1 MKINPSRTLG
11 ALLTLIAGAA
21 VSLAGG
27 GRAWADPVTIKVDQ
41 PGAKV
46 SPMLYGL
53 MTEEINYSYDGG
65 LYGELIQNRIFK
77 NPPNGGAARGGG
89 GRARGPATATAASA
103 PAAPAPAPA
112 APNPIPHWTTVTKGS
127 AKAAIATDTSNP
139 VNTTALTTA
148 LKLDITA
155 VTPGERAG
163 VANDG
168 FWGIPVKPS
177 TKYTAS
183 FYAKSAS
190 FSGPLTVDIESSDG
204 STVYASGTVD
214 GVGAAWKKYT
224 LTLTTAANV
233 TPTADTRFVISG
245 ASTGTIWFNLVS
257 LFPPTY
263 KDRPNGNRVDMMQ
276 LLADM
281 HPAFLRFPGGNYVE
295 GSNLAARF
303 NWKETIGPLE
313 DRPGHPSP
321 WNYRSSDGMG
331 LLEFCEWC
339 EDLNMEP
346 VLAVFAGYTLDRQV
360 VPATDYPKYAQE
372 AVEEIEYV
380 MGDTSTEWG
389 ARRAKDGHPA
399 PFKFRM
405 VEIGNED
412 NLGSGGQTY
421 DARFTV
427 FSNAI
432 KAKFPQIKTIAS
444 GRNIA
449 RTTAPDVQDEHHY
462 PNNVAAALAL
472 TGGYDSATRNGSR
485 IFVGEWATR
494 VGAPTPQFSACVAD
508 AAYMTA
514 LERNSDLVIM
524 YGYAPLFVNVNPAY
538 PQYPGGPSYPSGMQ
552 WPTDLIGYD
561 ALTSFGSPSYY
572 VQAMF
577 AKNRGDTILPRD
589 LAARDIYASATRDD
603 QTREVILKFVNTR
616 TAEAPMDITLQGV
629 TQVDPT
635 ATGWTLT
642 GNATDQNSVANPT
655 KVAPKE
661 FKINNAAAKFTY
673 TLPAQSVVVLRV
685 KTL

>member
-1 MKINPSRTLG
+1 MRMKTNSSRKLGTL
-11 ALLTLIAGAA
+11 LSLVAGAA
-21 VSLAGG
+21 VSLTCA

-46 SPMLYGL
+46 SSMLYGL

-77 NPPNGGAARGGG
+77 NPPAGGAARG
-89 GRARGPATATAASA
+89 APGPATAA
-103 PAAPAPAPA
+103 AAPGPVAGGPT
-112 APNPIPHWTTVTKGS
+112 PIPHWTTVTKGA

-155 VTPGERAG
+155 GAPGERAG

-168 FWGIPVKPS
+168 FWGIPVKPA
-177 TKYTAS
+177 TQYTAS
-183 FYAKSAS
+183 FYAKSAG
-190 FSGPLTVDIESSDG
+190 FAGPLTVDIESSDG
-204 STVYASGTVD
+204 STVYASGTVE
-214 GVGAAWKKYT
+214 GVGTAWKKYT

-233 TPTADTRFVISG
+233 KPTAATRFVISG
-245 ASTGTIWFNLVS
+245 ASTGTVWFNLVS

-263 KDRPNGNRVDMMQ
+263 KDRPNGNRIDIMQ
-276 LLADM
+276 LLADI

-295 GSNLAARF
+295 GSNFASRY

-346 VLAVFAGYTLDRQV
+346 VLAVWACYTLDSKAT
-360 VPATDYPKYAQE
+360 PAADYPKYAQE

-380 MGDTSTEWG
+380 MGDASTEWG

-399 PFKFRM
+399 PFKFRY

-412 NLGSGGQTY
+412 GLRGAAGGGPTY

-432 KAKFPQIKTIAS
+432 KARFPQVQTIAS
-444 GRNIA
+444 SPNIA
-449 RTTAPDVQDEHHY
+449 RTTPPDVQDEHHY
-462 PNNVAAALAL
+462 PRTVAAALAL
-472 TGGYDSATRNGSR
+472 TGGYDTARRTGPK

-494 VGAPTPQFSACVAD
+494 IGSPTPQFSACVAD

-524 YGYAPLFVNVNPAY
+524 YGYAPLFVNVNP
-538 PQYPGGPSYPSGMQ
+538 GGMQ
-552 WPTDLIGYD
+552 WQTDLIGYD
-561 ALTSFGSPSYY
+561 ALASFGSPSYY
-572 VQAMF
+572 VQALF
-577 AKNRGDTILPRD
+577 AKNRGDTILPRE
-589 LAARDIYASATRDD
+589 LAARDIYVSATRDD
-603 QTREVILKFVNTR
+603 QTKEVILKMVNTR

-629 TQVDPT
+629 TRVDPG

-642 GNATDQNSVANPT
+642 GNPADVNSVANPT
-655 KVAPKE
+655 LVSPKE
-661 FKINNAAAKFTY
+661 FKINNAASKFTY
-673 TLPAQSVVVLRV
+673 TLPPQSVVVLRV
-685 KTL
+685 KAN